1 MVVAD
6 LFMAGMVTT
15 SITLSWALLLMIL
28 HPDMQSESGWGWE
41 ERRRGEAHPL
51 SSPGTLDPDF
61 SKGDSHLSPMDPALH
76 TEVVKGQGASAWGSL
91 TGGMLFLQAMSNRR
105 LMKS

>member
-6 LFMAGMVTT
+6 LFMAGMVTS

-51 SSPGTLDPDF
+51 SLPGTLDPD
-61 SKGDSHLSPMDPALH
+61 SRKGDDYLFPMDPALN
-76 TEVVKGQGASAWGSL
+76 TEVVEGQGASA
-91 TGGMLFLQAMSNRR
+91 
-105 LMKS
+105 

>member
-28 HPDMQSESGWGWE
+28 HPDVQRESGWGWE
-41 ERRRGEAHPL
+41 ERRRRAEVHAL
-51 SSPGTLDPDF
+51 SLLRTLV
-61 SKGDSHLSPMDPALH
+61 ALQQGM
-76 TEVVKGQGASAWGSL
+76 TAIFLPWTPWGGAS
-91 TGGMLFLQAMSNRR
+91 
-105 LMKS
+105 

>member
-28 HPDMQSESGWGWE
+28 HPDVQSESGWGWE
-41 ERRRGEAHPL
+41 ERRKRGELHPVSL
-51 SSPGTLDPDF
+51 PGILDPDS
-61 SKGDSHLSPMDPALH
+61 SKGDSHLFPMDPALN
-76 TEVVKGQGASAWGSL
+76 T
-91 TGGMLFLQAMSNRR
+91 
-105 LMKS
+105 